1 MLCIKS
7 RIEDIKN
14 LSVNL
19 LDQRQPMLVEL
30 MADIVNGVTNNGSL
44 TSPQGYP
51 ETQTYWPHLVEKI
64 QEAGFEFL
72 GNGYFSVV
80 YKHHLLPG
88 KVLKVGLKKEDS
100 AAAYVAFC
108 RMHEGREGLP
118 VIHDVQRFEGCYI
131 VVLDELLPITCDD
144 WYTKYQG
151 NLISSAISY
160 EEVAHRNHLNV
171 VVQELPVAFRRLLDT
186 CRMIH
191 DFFSGIAKFDMH
203 HNNAMINPKTG
214 RIVITDPVS
223 FTVGKEEKRVVPK
236 VDRRHRLVIGEAF
249 TLSLRDKCQQ
259 DVIAAADWMRKLA
272 LTINLDQIRPMQC
285 KILEGLKVFDNPAA
299 KPLGKTFRRHHKP

>member
-14 LSVNL
+14 LSINL
-19 LDQRQPMLVEL
+19 LDQRQPMLVKL
-30 MADIVNGVTNNGSL
+30 MADIVNVVTTDGSL

-51 ETQTYWPHLVEKI
+51 KTQTYWPHLVEKI

-131 VVLDELLPITCDD
+131 VVLDELLPIKVDA
-144 WYTKYQG
+144 WYEKYRGDLVRAVIQCREVEYREQ
-151 NLISSAISY
+151 LSY
-160 EEVAHRNHLNV
+160 QVR
-171 VVQELPVAFRRLLDT
+171 ELPEEFRELLNT

-191 DFFSGIAKFDMH
+191 NFFKGIAQFDMH
-203 HNNAMINPKTG
+203 YGNAMINPKTG

-223 FTVGKEEKRVVPK
+223 FTIKEEEERVAPK
-236 VDRRHRLVIGEAF
+236 VDRMQRRLIDEAF
-249 TLSLRDKCQQ
+249 TINLREKFQQ
-259 DVIAAADWMRKLA
+259 DVIAAANFVH
-272 LTINLDQIRPMQC
+272 NLDQTRPMQW
-285 KILEGLKVFDNPAA
+285 KMPEGLKVFDNPAA
-299 KPLGKTFRRHHKP
+299 KPFGKTFRRHHKP